1 VIPPRVYLDHAATTW
16 PKPPGVVEACTH
28 YQTEIGVAASRGAY
42 RTGEVADRVVGSTR
56 QLLLKAIGASD
67 PDGIAFAANG
77 TLALHAGLMGLLSE
91 SDLSSVHVVTT
102 ATDHNSVL
110 RPLARLEDTRN
121 LQWTAV
127 PCDGTGAVSMD
138 DLKNAMLPHTR
149 LVIVNHASNVT
160 GVVQDISRAA
170 EIAHEA
176 GAWVMVDAA
185 QSLGYVELNVE
196 RMGIDLLAAP
206 GHKGLGGMFGSGF
219 LYASTRVRERL
230 ESPWIGGTGR
240 SSERLRGPFG
250 WQESMESGN
259 LNLPAIASLQAGL
272 SWLLEPLATSTT
284 SALQLWTNE
293 LVDEIARHPNLR
305 YHGPRSGD
313 NARVPVISLSSLQFD
328 CHEMA
333 MLLNSE
339 LGIEARSGFHCAA
352 LIHSHLGTEERGGTL
367 RLSLGHMSTS
377 GDVAAALQG
386 IRMLA
391 GASA

>member
-1 VIPPRVYLDHAATTW
+1 VSQRRVYLDHAATTW

-28 YQTEIGVAASRGAY
+28 YQTDIGVAASRGAY
-42 RTGEVADRVVGSTR
+42 RTGEVADRVVASTR
-56 QLLLKAIGASD
+56 QLLLKAIGATDS
-67 PDGIAFAANG
+67 DGIAFMANG
-77 TLALHAGLMGLLSE
+77 TLALHAGLVGLLSE
-91 SDLSSVHVVTT
+91 WDLASVHVVTT

-110 RPLARLEDTRN
+110 RPLARLEDSRN

-138 DLKNAMLPHTR
+138 DFRRAMRPQTR

-160 GVVQDISRAA
+160 GAVQDISRVA

-185 QSLGYVELNVE
+185 QSLGYVELDVE
-196 RMGIDLLAAP
+196 RMGLDLLAAP
-206 GHKGLGGMFGSGF
+206 GHKGLGGMLGSGF
-219 LYASTRVRERL
+219 LYASSRVREQV

-240 SSERLRGPFG
+240 SSERLRAPFG

-272 SWLLEPLATSTT
+272 SWLLEHRETSTT
-284 SALQLWTNE
+284 HALQHWTAE
-293 LVDEIARHPNLR
+293 LVDEIARHPKLR
-305 YHGPRSGD
+305 YHGPRSGGND
-313 NARVPVISLSSLQFD
+313 RVPVISLSSPQFD

-333 MLLNSE
+333 MLLDSE

-352 LIHSHLGTEERGGTL
+352 LIHSHLGTERGGGTL
-367 RLSLGHMSTS
+367 RLSLGHMSTA
-377 GDVAAALQG
+377 GDVESAMEG

-391 GASA
+391 SAMA